1 MIRPQGRMATACF
14 ALAVVLFSACVPA
27 GAQRVGDLRI
37 EDPWVRATPPGAGV
51 TGGFMTVRNTGAK
64 DDRLV
69 SVTSS
74 AVARVEIHEMRHED
88 GMMRMRRLAAGVPV
102 KAGAKLELAPGGYH
116 LMLFGPT
123 QPFVEGDVV
132 VATARFEKAGNV
144 EIAFRVRGLGAKRD
158 AGHHGH

>member
-1 MIRPQGRMATACF
+1 MRLHGRMAAAGV

-64 DDRLV
+64 DDRLL
-69 SVTSS
+69 SVTSA
-74 AVARVEIHEMRHED
+74 AVTRVEIHEMRHED
-88 GMMRMRRLAAGVPV
+88 GMMRMRRLAEGLPVP
-102 KAGAKLELAPGGYH
+102 AGARVELAPGGYH
-116 LMLFGPT
+116 LMLFGPK

-132 VATARFEKAGNV
+132 VATARFAKAGDV

>member
-1 MIRPQGRMATACF
+1 MNMRTRMRAACF

-51 TGGFMTVRNTGAK
+51 TGGFMSVRNTGAK

-88 GMMRMRRLAAGVPV
+88 GMMRMRRMEAGVPV

-116 LMLFGPT
+116 LMLFGPK

-158 AGHHGH
+158 TGHHGH

>member
-1 MIRPQGRMATACF
+1 MNIASRMRAAGF

-51 TGGFMTVRNTGAK
+51 TGGFMTVRNTGVK
-64 DDRLV
+64 DDRLL
-69 SVTSS
+69 SVTSA
-74 AVARVEIHEMRHED
+74 AVTRVEIHEMRHED
-88 GMMRMRRLAAGVPV
+88 GMMRMRRVTGGLPV
-102 KAGAKLELAPGGYH
+102 KAGAKIELAPGGYH
-116 LMLFGPT
+116 LMLFGPK

-132 VATARFEKAGNV
+132 VATARFEKAGSV
-144 EIAFRVRGLGAKRD
+144 EIAFRVRGLGATRD

>member
-1 MIRPQGRMATACF
+1 MRPQGRMAAA
-14 ALAVVLFSACVPA
+14 ALALGMALFSACVPA
-27 GAQRVGDLRI
+27 GAQRVGDLHI

-69 SVTSS
+69 SVSS
-74 AVARVEIHEMRHED
+74 AAATRVEIHEMRHDD
-88 GMMRMRRLAAGVPV
+88 GVMRMRRIDVGLPV
-102 KAGAKLELAPGGYH
+102 KAGAKIELAPGGYH
-116 LMLFGPT
+116 LMLFGPK

-144 EIAFRVRGLGAKRD
+144 EIAFRVRGLGAKRGAD
-158 AGHHGH
+158 HHGH

>member
-1 MIRPQGRMATACF
+1 MNMRTRMRATCF
-14 ALAVVLFSACVPA
+14 ALAVVLSSACVPA

-69 SVTSS
+69 SVTSP
-74 AVARVEIHEMRHED
+74 AVGRVEIHEMRHED
-88 GMMRMRRLAAGVPV
+88 GMMRMRRLEAGVPV

-116 LMLFGPT
+116 LMLFGPK

-144 EIAFRVRGLGAKRD
+144 EIAFRVRGLGAKRE

>member
-1 MIRPQGRMATACF
+1 MIRLQGRMVAACF
-14 ALAVVLFSACVPA
+14 ALAVMLFSACVPA

-51 TGGFMTVRNTGAK
+51 TGGFMTVRNIGTK
-64 DDRLV
+64 DDRLL
-69 SVTSS
+69 SVTS
-74 AVARVEIHEMRHED
+74 AAATRVEIHEMRHDD
-88 GMMRMRRLAAGVPV
+88 GVMRMRRIDVGLPV
-102 KAGAKLELAPGGYH
+102 KAGAKIELAPGGYH
-116 LMLFGPT
+116 LMLIGPK

-144 EIAFRVRGLGAKRD
+144 EIGFRVRGLGAKRD

>member
-1 MIRPQGRMATACF
+1 MIRLQGRMAAAAV
-14 ALAVVLFSACVPA
+14 ALGVVLFSACVPA

-69 SVTSS
+69 SVTSA

-88 GMMRMRRLAAGVPV
+88 GMMRMRRIDAGLPV
-102 KAGAKLELAPGGYH
+102 KAGAKIELAPGGYH
-116 LMLFGPT
+116 LMLFGPK

-144 EIAFRVRGLGAKRD
+144 EIAFRVRGLGAKRE